1 MNTENGLTIT
11 AVTTITGLSRARI
24 YEASELAQLGAPAH
38 LSYRGQVVCYTPSG
52 LKKLVAS
59 LDCLEEVYAAAALE
73 AALAAPAPEGWL
85 AGYEKKQE
93 EAA

>member
-11 AVTTITGLSRARI
+11 AVTTLTGLSRARI
-24 YEASELAQLGAPAH
+24 YEASELAQLGSPAH
-38 LSYRGQVVCYTPSG
+38 LSYRGHAVCYTPAG

-59 LDCLEEVYAAAALE
+59 LGCLEETYAAAALE
-73 AALAAPAPEGWL
+73 IALKVPAAVGWL
-85 AGYEKKQE
+85 AVHEKKQE